1 MFDAM
6 AFSPVFSFDDSAQLP
21 AAPVATAFF
30 LGLMVG
36 RFGGAQVLKRGW
48 MREAFLLSTALCG
61 SVLCGIIVAIFSG
74 QVLVA
79 YAASV
84 LVGCC
89 QVPLEPCIMALTS
102 RHFQH
107 AIDSVSSLLIIS
119 TNVTSMLVPTA
130 MGLLIPAVDIN
141 WVMALPALCCAFALL
156 PMQFSNPMHPPGA
169 NELS

>member
-1 MFDAM
+1 M
-6 AFSPVFSFDDSAQLP
+6 
-21 AAPVATAFF
+21 AFF

-89 QVPLEPCIMALTS
+89 QGPLEPSIMALTS
-102 RHFQH
+102 RRFQH

-130 MGLLIPAVDIN
+130 MGLLIPAVGIN
-141 WVMALPALCCAFALL
+141 WVMALPALCCAFAVL
-156 PMQFSNPMHPPGA
+156 PMQFSNRMQPSGA
-169 NELS
+169 NELP